1 MADPVT
7 QIVRDIPFAELVRKS
22 AMAIA
27 QGQYALDYTSCMTAQ
42 ALANMTLGKNKVILA
57 IIETVDAD
65 GNLKK
70 VETLTN
76 DEELSLLAYGV
87 VPTFYEFTETVID
100 LRFWV
105 RFWEYQR
112 HVESNSEYSKSLSSK
127 WETSYTK
134 YGGGGGLRLNL
145 GFFSIGGGGGGSK
158 RKAEGKSEVE
168 LHVSSHNVYDTQ
180 VYGLDVSAA
189 CRLTT
194 TMKPKPPPGRAIP
207 QIIVKP
213 EVPTPP

>member
-1 MADPVT
+1 
-7 QIVRDIPFAELVRKS
+7 VRDIPFAELVRKA

-27 QGQYALDYTSCMTAQ
+27 HGQYALDFTSCMTAQ
-42 ALANMTLGKNKVILA
+42 TLANIKLDKNAVILA
-57 IIETVDAD
+57 IIETVDAE

-105 RFWEYQR
+105 RFWEYQQ
-112 HVESNSEYSKSLSSK
+112 HVESNSEYSKSLSTK
-127 WETSYTK
+127 WETSYKK

-145 GFFSIGGGGGGSK
+145 GFFSLGGGGGGGK
-158 RKAEGKSEVE
+158 RKVQGKSEVE
-168 LHVSSHNVYDTQ
+168 LHVSSHRAYDTQ
-180 VYGLDVSAA
+180 VYGLDVRAA

-194 TMKPKPPPGRAIP
+194 TMKPKPPPARAIP
-207 QIIVKP
+207 QIIVRP
-213 EVPTPP
+213 EAPTPP